1 MEPLCGSNLVR
12 YAKGFTILELVLV
25 MVIVASLMAVASSYY
40 VQILAGM
47 SKEAVRTQANY
58 FRAATT
64 TLRSQ
69 WFINRV
75 NAEIKPYLWLG
86 REVFLTSQGW
96 LANSDKML
104 LSGANNQ
111 TVFECWQLWKV
122 VFKGEQTVTMDGVNE
137 QVIGDYHVSSL
148 SGKGCRFELSIN
160 DKKNSLEGPHFD
172 YFLADGRIEV
182 FLGN

>member
-1 MEPLCGSNLVR
+1 MR
-12 YAKGFTILELVLV
+12 HAKGFTALELVLV
-25 MVIVASLMAVASSYY
+25 MVVVASLMAIASNYY

-47 SKEAVRTQANY
+47 TKEAVRTQANY

-64 TLRSQ
+64 TLRSE

-75 NAEIKPYLWLG
+75 NAQKKPYFWLG
-86 REVFLTSQGW
+86 KEVFLTNQGW

-104 LSGANNQ
+104 LSGANDQ
-111 TVFECWQLWKV
+111 TVFECWQLWTM
-122 VFKGEQTVTMDGVNE
+122 VFKGEQKVTMDSVNE
-137 QVIGDYHVSSL
+137 PVLGDYHISSL

-160 DKKNSLEGPHFD
+160 DKKKSSGGTYFD

-182 FLGN
+182 VVDTEI